1 LPPGHTTGSCGMTA
15 DASAPNVH
23 QVTRSGTQGHGYQP
37 MGFQG
42 KALSPTVPGH
52 QEQAAHAIPSSCSPR
67 TPSQHLPHSQPSC
80 RLHQSGTDKL
90 FCKWGQEALD
100 YEWTPS
106 TGPFLPVHNPRPHP
120 QDSQEPSSTPQGVGS
135 RISGKQFTCK
145 VPSIT
150 LLPTSYPTALC

>member
-1 LPPGHTTGSCGMTA
+1 MPQLPMYTKSQGLAPRGMGTSPWDSRA
-15 DASAPNVH
+15 KHCLPQSLGTRNRQHMPFPLPAAPEHLASTSPI
-23 QVTRSGTQGHGYQP
+23 
-37 MGFQG
+37 
-42 KALSPTVPGH
+42 LSPLVGCTNQV
-52 QEQAAHAIPSSCSPR
+52 QTNCFA
-67 TPSQHLPHSQPSC
+67 
-80 RLHQSGTDKL
+80 SGVK
-90 FCKWGQEALD
+90 KP
-100 YEWTPS
+100 WTMSGPPS